1 MKPVVYV
8 ETSIPSFYHEVR
20 TDADM
25 VARRQWLASGGLPP
39 GSSGAGDQ

>member
-25 VARRQWLASGGLPP
+25 VARGASGLASGGLPP
-39 GSSGAGDQ
+39 RIVTSW